1 MILTPTSRVG
11 LCLSGGGFRATFFH
25 LGLIKLLWD
34 AQLLGTIKNVWSVS
48 GGSILAANLALAW
61 KEYLKSSEEAA
72 FYRSCLPLFQLA
84 QGNLRG
90 RILRKWAAGRAF
102 SRNNSLVN
110 LLQTN
115 YSQFVA
121 GAELGQFYNTG
132 VAFQLLATSMTTGR
146 LVSFGHA
153 GYNDGERLHPAQHLP
168 VAMAIAA
175 SSAFPVMFAPVAV
188 TTDLLNAAEQDFLL
202 RSEQLTDAGVFDN
215 LGATEVLDAAIDNPA
230 APTFDVLIVSDA
242 SLPFD
247 WSPGK
252 KFSWLTTRGS
262 RVSDILMK
270 RVATLEERRRKAYP
284 GKIAYVGIEDVVV
297 PKDIPVTLN
306 NNVFRLQDD
315 TVQRLLPKVRT
326 DLDTFTLAEICC
338 LVRHGYEVGLKALSR
353 LGVPS
358 TFVAR
363 DPCLDRFPSI
373 MWPLNEELLG
383 YVGLARSAIHFNAST
398 RQLMKDLEDAQAKLR
413 SMAGLPSAAPPKDS
427 KEDLEKIRRLREHL
441 EKSHRRTVLSR
452 SFQFK
457 TE

>member
-1 MILTPTSRVG
+1 MILTPASRVG

-102 SRNNSLVN
+102 SRSNSLVN

-188 TTDLLNAAEQDFLL
+188 TTDLLNAAAQEFPAEK
-202 RSEQLTDAGVFDN
+202 R
-215 LGATEVLDAAIDNPA
+215 AAH
-230 APTFDVLIVSDA
+230 
-242 SLPFD
+242 
-247 WSPGK
+247 
-252 KFSWLTTRGS
+252 
-262 RVSDILMK
+262 
-270 RVATLEERRRKAYP
+270 RR
-284 GKIAYVGIEDVVV
+284 
-297 PKDIPVTLN
+297 
-306 NNVFRLQDD
+306 
-315 TVQRLLPKVRT
+315 
-326 DLDTFTLAEICC
+326 
-338 LVRHGYEVGLKALSR
+338 
-353 LGVPS
+353 
-358 TFVAR
+358 
-363 DPCLDRFPSI
+363 
-373 MWPLNEELLG
+373 
-383 YVGLARSAIHFNAST
+383 
-398 RQLMKDLEDAQAKLR
+398 
-413 SMAGLPSAAPPKDS
+413 
-427 KEDLEKIRRLREHL
+427 RRLRQSRCNRSARCRHRQPVRRRVRRAHRQR
-441 EKSHRRTVLSR
+441 SHRCR
-452 SFQFK
+452 SIGHPARSSPG
-457 TE
+457 